1 MINLEDNITNS
12 SFKLLVLDDFLS
24 SLDMANRHYIIEYI
38 FTQYS
43 EYQIILLSHNLQFY
57 NLIIDWINTKKKNKL
72 WEIENIYLRRR
83 ENKNESIIYSN
94 SSNYLVEAEK
104 KFDINEMAICG
115 NLIRILNYSSIRN

>member
-1 MINLEDNITNS
+1 
-12 SFKLLVLDDFLS
+12 
-24 SLDMANRHYIIEYI
+24 MANRHYIIEYI